1 MEVSDSKVSV
11 KAVAKRIAILSG
23 TRPIHKKTDIKL
35 LDFDK
40 SQVMIYR
47 KITQAKSQLDN
58 VSRIKS
64 FLPLESVRKLK
75 FQQLELE
82 RTESIKRENIRL
94 GNKIAIL

>member
-1 MEVSDSKVSV
+1 
-11 KAVAKRIAILSG
+11 
-23 TRPIHKKTDIKL
+23 
-35 LDFDK
+35 
-40 SQVMIYR
+40 MIYR

-64 FLPLESVRKLK
+64 FLPLESVRRLK